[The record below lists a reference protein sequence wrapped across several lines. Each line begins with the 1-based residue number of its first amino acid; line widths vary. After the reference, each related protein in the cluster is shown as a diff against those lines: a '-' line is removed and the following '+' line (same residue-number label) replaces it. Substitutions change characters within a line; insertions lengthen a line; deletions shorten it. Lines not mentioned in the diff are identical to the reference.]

1 MSPRTVFLS
10 RLIGL
15 YCVLASLVMMA
26 HRQATV
32 QTLTALIH
40 TPPVLLLAGIIAL
53 AAGLAMVLG
62 HNLWSGGPLPIVVT
76 LVGWVTLARGL
87 LALLLSPDAEAR
99 LLAGLHFVQ
108 LFYLYFGIA
117 LVLGAY
123 LTYEGFKTT

>member
-15 YCVLASLVMMA
+15 YCILVSLVMMA
-26 HRQATV
+26 HPQATV
-32 QTLTALIH
+32 QTLTALVH
-40 TPPVLLLAGIIAL
+40 TPPVLLLAGIVAL
-53 AAGLAMVLG
+53 VAGLAMVLG
-62 HNLWSGGPLPIVVT
+62 HNLWSGGALSVVVT
-76 LVGWVTLARGL
+76 LVGWITLARGL
-87 LALLLSPDAEAR
+87 LALLLSPEAEAG
-99 LLAGLHFVQ
+99 LLAGLHFAQ